1 MTLAELQQALRD
13 GSLGFCAPPRD
24 AYFEPEFVK
33 CFVRDVF
40 GLDWEY
46 CGFTGET
53 RLSDF
58 QEIDETQAIL
68 KRINRLCINRLYGVD
83 CSDVPELNFWLC
95 LKRCESAVELHN
107 AQGRELENSSRS
119 MECRI
124 DARDGI
130 GADVQAGPGIRT
142 EI

>member
-33 CFVRDVF
+33 SFVRDVF

-58 QEIDETQAIL
+58 QEIDETPAIVE
-68 KRINRLCINRLYGVD
+68 RINRLYGVD

-95 LKRCESAVELHN
+95 LKRCEGAVELSN
-107 AQGRELENSSRS
+107 AQGRELENLSGS
-119 MECRI
+119 MECRV

-130 GADVQAGPGIRT
+130 GADVQAWLGIRT